1 MYQVPQVLRA
11 WGGEL
16 KQDHTWKTIGQN
28 DCEREQKSASS
39 SPSSGPR
46 VRPCSYSNLD
56 ALTIARPFGPLKAG
70 KPHHAA
76 FEVES
81 MDTAFTGHEYLSPK
95 CHKAFLRVGRHIEGS
110 RVFDC
115 RFDMGGFVMEHYAGG
130 GLVNVK
136 KEVSFVAAV
145 SLGPPKAGANGHS
158 EGHSKGQ
165 ANGVQN
171 PELQAIS
178 FS

>member
-1 MYQVPQVLRA
+1 
-11 WGGEL
+11 
-16 KQDHTWKTIGQN
+16 
-28 DCEREQKSASS
+28 
-39 SPSSGPR
+39 

-56 ALTIARPFGPLKAG
+56 AFIIARPFGPLKAG

-81 MDTAFTGHEYLSPK
+81 MDTTFTGHEYLSPK
-95 CHKAFLRVGRHIEGS
+95 CHKAFWRVGRHIEGS
-110 RVFDC
+110 HVFDSW
-115 RFDMGGFVMEHYAGG
+115 FDTDGFMMEHYADGD
-130 GLVNVK
+130 LVNVK

-145 SLGPPKAGANGHS
+145 SLGPRHS

-171 PELQAIS
+171 PELQAIP